1 MSPEINEGRKR
12 KHVAPLTDIKKA
24 IDDRLKDVT
33 YTFTPES
40 YECVTG
46 TGETIELTHYCYVR
60 DGFTYIPMDFAKTL

>member
-1 MSPEINEGRKR
+1 MSCTTILVGKNASYDGSTTIAKG
-12 KHVAPLTDIKKA
+12 
-24 IDDRLKDVT
+24 DVT

>member
-1 MSPEINEGRKR
+1 MCST
-12 KHVAPLTDIKKA
+12 VWAAPLTED
-24 IDDRLKDVT
+24 
-33 YTFTPES
+33 PES